1 MLQNSNSHSARMSSS
16 SQQKKQRPTPVKG
29 YIFRFDNTQSYS
41 LPMCIEQSVAVLN
54 KLEDDIKWKFNDGK
68 IISTRDEVTSTFE
81 IATATEHENINFEIA
96 LVFVQSIVDILTH
109 FYISDKST
117 QDRSN
122 VKTQIN
128 TLIEKVFGKKKR
140 WQDRKR
146 EGEKA
151 KEQELAQANAKM
163 AQEHEQAR
171 VRSENEQARVRAEK
185 EQARV
190 RAENEQAR
198 VRAEKEQ
205 ARVRVEHEQ
214 EQARVREQEQKQAQ
228 LYKTRKNDELKKQS
242 ELVTKLAKLDDSRDR
257 CSKQQILF
265 NTQNNLTSNEIEAII
280 TNYTTKYDWMKDK
293 NISNI
298 SNISN
303 TSNTPDQYNGILIMM
318 VLYNLMMNQPHIEII
333 MSLTKDK
340 RDTLLNGDLVVY
352 KKYLYYDYES
362 NKTNL
367 QFVTELYFNLNC
379 TTGRQ
384 CDITTIDNSCNS
396 FKTWL
401 NTLDKSIFINCF
413 SDDIIPKE
421 LANYVTQP
429 KLLTYIRF
437 RGDEYGNMSN
447 SDKFE
452 KKIENNSK
460 YLFIKLNYMLNTYV
474 SGPFTNIFF
483 EEDSNDDVANKCT
496 EILKLLNNKESVFVV
511 GYGSSGAGKT
521 STLINY
527 RYKDSKGDRQS
538 EHGIL
543 LNIIKKIDNVSTVTM
558 EIFEDY
564 YGTFKNVT
572 TELQKQL
579 TFQRKSSNADYTLSK
594 GSILNTENIP
604 NKLGEC
610 IIFFIDE
617 PKRRRIA
624 ATTNNKQ
631 SSRSHV
637 IVKLTFTFNN
647 TSGIG
652 TGTAIMYIAD
662 YAGVENIFQC
672 NDVGELVKFANIKS
686 NRVNDDSFFYDKEA
700 NNEDMQICNKNGSSY
715 NITKNVKNEEV
726 ILPSKRAD
734 IDKKIVNNSI
744 WENYTTNCFLNPFDY
759 NKENTKLDVFNKN
772 IDEFIHKQSTIETNA
787 IQIENKNQV
796 RQTYYE
802 SSQADLSTFVNELKN
817 INTNYF
823 KVSSSETNTY
833 HIYYNLAHTPFVNTS
848 STVKDELVQIQ
859 VINDYHNALIKK
871 YPPLY
876 SYEVNKVEIT
886 IESNKKYSYM
896 KLKNRSVTI
905 KNNNVEI
912 TFKSDGTKFIPIDAR
927 GAKRLAS
934 YYNISYRNTTN
945 SVIEFREIYST
956 FEINVIPF
964 KEIHVQLSNNT
975 KIDNEWKKKSEAL
988 KSLYNYY
995 KYCTQRLQDIKGV
1008 CKCRAG
1014 EGIHINN
1021 SIEKMRNHIFKLLSG
1036 DRNNFS
1042 KTLTYSRCTSGLLP
1056 PLVINPIKETPSSED
1071 DDDVKNAMRMAVGDD
1086 KVNVVVFGI
1095 FNNSPEQDIKTLY
1108 VDINNLKY
1116 WYYCYC
1122 ITDIYKL
1129 RKEIIPNVLKGI
1141 LKDYS
1146 DETTIL
1152 KNIKQEIDKIKGM
1165 GKELNTYQKKILKN
1179 IKDFIAQYDRKNT
1192 LSLENVKNIIEMIQ
1206 RENNTSP
1213 IGTLEFMDH
1222 MSKMNPEIMPF
1233 CNTDQDVI
1241 DYDNILK
1248 KKGVNNRVQ

>member
-1 MLQNSNSHSARMSSS
+1 MSLQEQK
-16 SQQKKQRPTPVKG
+16 QQQHRIPKIGHTSTLDRTK
-29 YIFRFDNTQSYS
+29 INYS
-41 LPMCIEQSVAVLN
+41 LSDCIKQSVDVLN
-54 KLEDDIKWKFNDGK
+54 GLDKEINWKFTYGSNFITLSKLDCK
-68 IISTRDEVTSTFE
+68 KTFNLINKNE
-81 IATATEHENINFEIA
+81 YKNIQFEIA

-109 FYISDKST
+109 LYILLDKNPVFNIE
-117 QDRSN
+117 N
-122 VKTQIN
+122 VQTQIEQ
-128 TLIEKVFGKKKR
+128 LVDKVFGKHERLKSKKELE
-140 WQDRKR
+140 QAMV
-146 EGEKA
+146 EKQVEQQNA
-151 KEQELAQANAKM
+151 KKASLARQASLDKQVEQNNARQARFAQQARLAQQAL
-163 AQEHEQAR
+163 EEQ
-171 VRSENEQARVRAEK
+171 NQ
-185 EQARV
+185 
-190 RAENEQAR
+190 N
-198 VRAEKEQ
+198 
-205 ARVRVEHEQ
+205 
-214 EQARVREQEQKQAQ
+214 KQNVKKYHAQ
-228 LYKTRKNDELKKQS
+228 LDDLRKQ
-242 ELVTKLAKLDDSRDR
+242 
-257 CSKQQILF
+257 CSKQEIHF
-265 NTQNNLTSNEIEAII
+265 YKNEKLTFQEIKKIIKTYKTTYDWSNEEGEYNNG
-280 TNYTTKYDWMKDK
+280 TDEE
-293 NISNI
+293 
-298 SNISN
+298 
-303 TSNTPDQYNGILIMM
+303 QYNGILIMM
-318 VLYNLMMNQPHIEII
+318 VLYNLMMNQSHIAIL
-333 MSLTKDK
+333 MSLPQVELNNLFNNNGSLASYK
-340 RDTLLNGDLVVY
+340 RYIFFDDF
-352 KKYLYYDYES
+352 KQ
-362 NKTNL
+362 TNL
-367 QFVTELYFNLNC
+367 QFVTKLYFELSCTSGEKCDLNK
-379 TTGRQ
+379 
-384 CDITTIDNSCNS
+384 ITSSCNQ
-396 FKTWL
+396 FNKWL
-401 NTLDKSIFINCF
+401 IQLDKNVFLECF
-413 SDDIIPKE
+413 STSIQDILKE
-421 LANYVTQP
+421 FVFEP
-429 KLLTYIRF
+429 KLLTYIRL
-437 RGDEYGNMSN
+437 RGDEHGNMSSYN
-447 SDKFE
+447 NFE
-452 KKIENNSK
+452 KKEENNK
-460 YLFIKLNYMLNTYV
+460 NYLFIQLKNMDKTYV

-1241 DYDNILK
+1241 DYDNIFK